1 MANRETKADTDE
13 KTVPVETPT
22 VEERTLTTTTVEE
35 AKASGV
41 VLTGAADKWLCIAKA
56 VNKDEGWMR
65 STKAMQIGAA
75 GCLVQTSYIWTNSD
89 GTKGCF
95 EAVCFAPSVNLIEEG
110 GKARFLT

>member
-1 MANRETKADTDE
+1 MAEKKSSKDEATAD
-13 KTVPVETPT
+13 VPVETPVT
-22 VEERTLTTTTVEE
+22 EERTLTSTTVEE
-35 AKASGV
+35 AEASGV

-56 VNKDEGWMR
+56 VNEAEGWMR

-75 GCLVQTSYIWTNSD
+75 GCLVQTSYVWTNPD

-95 EAVCFAPSVNLIEEG
+95 EAVCFAPSVNLIEEA